1 MNTATLTEEYASG
14 NRNFQ
19 GRHLS
24 GVNLGWATLAEA
36 NFRDADFYG
45 ANLSGASLK
54 QADLSGKTNLAF
66 ADLSRADLTSVD
78 LRGANLEGANLDGTV
93 LDSAVYD
100 EHTIFP
106 RGFDPDT
113 AGAITAK
120 AKLEAFMRGKRLSTA
135 VASSVPAQASTPSTP
150 QILQSNASTASTLP
164 ETSQIP
170 SISTTL
176 FTSTATSVDSSSA
189 TVQTTS
195 NAGGAT
201 IRPESPFFKHLI
213 KSWKPWLISLGL
225 GIGIPVIGLLL
236 MQKPNVEPYAT
247 PNVIP
252 YSEEPAPSPIES
264 LRPSTQ
270 TETASSEKN
279 TVQQITKQEAI
290 TLLENWLKAKEQ
302 IFGASYN
309 TQLVNQ
315 FTTGQVY
322 EEIMSADGSLPWLKQ
337 NNGYYR
343 YGEQNVAPSGSFE
356 VGDRQAIID
365 ARIVEEIFYYESNAI
380 QKSWTNNQ
388 TYRFILALE
397 DGQWKISGRSKIS
410 N

>member
-14 NRNFQ
+14 SRNFQ

-66 ADLSRADLTSVD
+66 ADLSRADLTAAD

-120 AKLEAFMRGKRLSTA
+120 AKLEALMHEKRLSTA
-135 VASSVPAQASTPSTP
+135 VASSVSAQPSIPSAPTN
-150 QILQSNASTASTLP
+150 LQSNAPTASTQP
-164 ETSQIP
+164 EASQIP
-170 SISTTL
+170 FISTTW
-176 FTSTATSVDSSSA
+176 FTSTTTSVDSPSA
-189 TVQTTS
+189 IAQTTS
-195 NAGGAT
+195 KEENAT

-213 KSWKPWLISLGL
+213 KPWKPWLISLGL

-247 PNVIP
+247 PSVIP
-252 YSEEPAPSPIES
+252 YSEVPAPSPIES
-264 LRPSTQ
+264 PRTSTQ
-270 TETASSEKN
+270 IEIPTLEKN
-279 TVQQITKQEAI
+279 AIQQITKQEAI

-322 EEIMSADGSLPWLKQ
+322 EEIMSDDGSLPWLKQ

-343 YGEQNVAPSGSFE
+343 YGEQNVTASGSFE

-365 ARIVEEIFYYESNAI
+365 TRIVEDIFYYESNTL

>member
-120 AKLEAFMRGKRLSTA
+120 VKLEALMLEQRLA
-135 VASSVPAQASTPSTP
+135 ATPSPSATIEPPMQQTP
-150 QILQSNASTASTLP
+150 QPVQQNPLQSNSYPQFSSASPASEILP
-164 ETSQIP
+164 ETLLSP
-170 SISTTL
+170 SISESIAVSAVGDRSSKKFIQNSLISIAAGAAIAVPGL
-176 FTSTATSVDSSSA
+176 FFILRQNPPTSELPAAYPIANTSRDSGSSA
-189 TVQTTS
+189 D
-195 NAGGAT
+195 AD
-201 IRPESPFFKHLI
+201 SPSKN
-213 KSWKPWLISLGL
+213 SPKPQEKLST
-225 GIGIPVIGLLL
+225 
-236 MQKPNVEPYAT
+236 NRVEQ
-247 PNVIP
+247 
-252 YSEEPAPSPIES
+252 
-264 LRPSTQ
+264 RTQ
-270 TETASSEKN
+270 E
-279 TVQQITKQEAI
+279 ITKQEAVE
-290 TLLENWLKAKEQ
+290 LSENWLKAKES
-302 IFGASYN
+302 IFGSNYN
-309 TQLVNQ
+309 AELVGQL
-315 FTTGQVY
+315 TTGKVY
-322 EEIMSADGSLPWLKQ
+322 NEILATDGSLSWLKQ
-337 NNGYYR
+337 NNAYYR
-343 YGEQNVAPSGSFE
+343 YGQQSATPLSFFSANSDTVLIDVNITE
-356 VGDRQAIID
+356 DLIYYENNEIQKRWTNSQPYRFTFTLENGKWKLSDRQ
-365 ARIVEEIFYYESNAI
+365 
-380 QKSWTNNQ
+380 
-388 TYRFILALE
+388 
-397 DGQWKISGRSKIS
+397 KISGGESD
-410 N
+410 